1 LLARYLFEVIVGAV
15 ACELDLN
22 GWTGVMLNG
31 SLYSYVR
38 RSRDNV
44 IPMGYGLSFDR
55 DGCRFRHHFLP

>member
-1 LLARYLFEVIVGAV
+1 M
-15 ACELDLN
+15 ACELDLD